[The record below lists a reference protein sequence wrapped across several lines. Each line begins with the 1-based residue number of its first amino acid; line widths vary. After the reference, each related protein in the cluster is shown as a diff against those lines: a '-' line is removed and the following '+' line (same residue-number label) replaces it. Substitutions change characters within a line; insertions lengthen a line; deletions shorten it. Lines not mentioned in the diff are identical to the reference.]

1 MRWNETTPVA
11 LLIDGSSHSA
21 AEYFA
26 TAMQQSGRAVLV
38 GMPTAGNTEG
48 ITGFSLPDG
57 SLIRLAVM
65 TLQLPDGSTLEDTGV
80 IPDIRVPLGMWG
92 LREMPDVQLR
102 EAFEA
107 VLEQIR

>member
-1 MRWNETTPVA
+1 M
-11 LLIDGSSHSA
+11 I
-21 AEYFA
+21 
-26 TAMQQSGRAVLV
+26 RAVLV